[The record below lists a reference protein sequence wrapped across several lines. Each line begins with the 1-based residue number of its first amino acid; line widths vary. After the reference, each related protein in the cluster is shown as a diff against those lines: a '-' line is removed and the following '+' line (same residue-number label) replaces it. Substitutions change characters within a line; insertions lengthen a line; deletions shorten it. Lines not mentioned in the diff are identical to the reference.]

1 MKKITLQ
8 AEFVKSCKK
17 TEDCPAANLPEYA
30 FIGRSNVG
38 KSSLINMLVERKN
51 LARTSNTPGKTQLL
65 NFFLVN
71 DAWYLVDLPGY
82 GYAKRS
88 KKIKDSWDEMISNYL
103 INRKNLMNTF
113 VLIDSRLKPQQLDL
127 VFMENL
133 ALNHIPFSMV
143 FTKTDKL
150 KPIEFERNMEIYK
163 TELQEKWEDLPS
175 MLFTS
180 SKKRDGRDTIINVIE
195 EYNKLSRQG
204 LH

>member
-1 MKKITLQ
+1 MKKITLR

-17 TEDCPAANLPEYA
+17 TEDCPSANLPEYA

-51 LARTSNTPGKTQLL
+51 LARISNTPGKTQLL
-65 NFFLVN
+65 NFFLIN

-88 KKIKDSWDEMISNYL
+88 KKIKGSWDEMISNYL
-103 INRKNLMNTF
+103 IDRENLMNTF

-127 VFMENL
+127 IFMENL

-150 KPIEFERNMEIYK
+150 KPTELERNMEFYRA
-163 TELQEKWEDLPS
+163 EMQEKWEDLPS
-175 MLFTS
+175 MLITS
-180 SKKRDGRDTIINVIE
+180 SKNHEGREGIVKVIE
-195 EYNKLSRQG
+195 EYNKLFRQG
-204 LH
+204 MH